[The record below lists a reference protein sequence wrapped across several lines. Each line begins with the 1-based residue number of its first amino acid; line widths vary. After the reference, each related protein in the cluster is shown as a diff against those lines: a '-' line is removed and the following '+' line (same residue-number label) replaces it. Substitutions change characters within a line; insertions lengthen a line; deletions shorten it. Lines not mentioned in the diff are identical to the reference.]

1 MVYDPIVVTVF
12 SNRGVRFEL
21 LRKLHFGKFCLS
33 AVHNIS
39 RHIVE
44 CNTDVQ
50 APAYL
55 RRDDMYDL
63 SSIAV
68 PNSKAKMKPF
78 HSLDEDSWP
87 NMEALGLDESQM
99 RALQMALTK
108 ELAIIQGPPG
118 TGKTSLKG

>member
-1 MVYDPIVVTVF
+1 M
-12 SNRGVRFEL
+12 
-21 LRKLHFGKFCLS
+21 RKPHFGEADTQCRS
-33 AVHNIS
+33 YCNTS

-44 CNTDVQ
+44 CNKDVQ

-55 RRDDMYDL
+55 QRGDMYDL

-68 PNSKAKMKPF
+68 PDSKGKMKPF

-99 RALQMALTK
+99 RALQLALTK

-118 TGKTSLKG
+118 TGKTSLEG